1 MSSDRKAERK
11 QVFILKEGSP
21 DLKEIDWELFDAKLP
36 CDRSEASQKT
46 RAKLFAVFD
55 PNGNGLI
62 SLAEIE
68 KGLMEVLGYGVDVK
82 RVVAKSVARAHRGA
96 KAAIHRDNSKAAD
109 DYVEKREF
117 RVFIEFFRF
126 DLHLLKLFLD
136 LDTSDDLRLSKEE
149 FIEAVPVIQKKLKLK
164 ALENP
169 EEAWNEMDADHAGMA
184 LYEEFANWMMDKKA
198 WDPSTQLQMIQR
210 NVKNTYGARVP
221 RLSLGKVNA
230 LTPSHASSKSARS
243 PIVSKSARRNSNTP
257 SSAGALSKQRAVRS
271 PPTMYSAQHHRRG
284 SSSSRNA
291 LPPSKIETLL
301 KQMEERLV
309 KRMDERISAAVGK
322 IMERL
327 DSIAQQ
333 QRNPNDDG
341 Q

>member
-1 MSSDRKAERK
+1 
-11 QVFILKEGSP
+11 
-21 DLKEIDWELFDAKLP
+21 
-36 CDRSEASQKT
+36 
-46 RAKLFAVFD
+46 
-55 PNGNGLI
+55 
-62 SLAEIE
+62 
-68 KGLMEVLGYGVDVK
+68 
-82 RVVAKSVARAHRGA
+82 
-96 KAAIHRDNSKAAD
+96 
-109 DYVEKREF
+109 
-117 RVFIEFFRF
+117 
-126 DLHLLKLFLD
+126 
-136 LDTSDDLRLSKEE
+136 
-149 FIEAVPVIQKKLKLK
+149 
-164 ALENP
+164 
-169 EEAWNEMDADHAGMA
+169 MDADHAGMA